1 MDLSDKNKEKSCLK
15 QWDVNNLYGWLM
27 SQKLPVNTFQ
37 QIQVT
42 FEFNEH
48 FTKKFNEGSD
58 VGYFLE
64 ADVQY
69 PKKIHELH
77 HDLLFLP
84 ERMKIENAEKL
95 VTNLH
100 KNRICNSHK
109 KFKASIKWWINFEK
123 K

>member
-1 MDLSDKNKEKSCLK
+1 
-15 QWDVNNLYGWLM
+15 M
-27 SQKLPVNTFQ
+27 SQKLPVNKFQ

-58 VGYFLE
+58 VGYLLE
-64 ADVQY
+64 ADVHY

-84 ERMKIENAEKL
+84 ERMKIENA
-95 VTNLH
+95 TNLH
-100 KNRICNSHK
+100 KN
-109 KFKASIKWWINFEK
+109 
-123 K
+123 